1 MSYYTVHT
9 AAGLAEM
16 AAAQVAQQAVPFTH
30 LALGDGNGAPVAPD
44 GRTALVHEVYRAKIS
59 GIRPHPSNPAWFIFE
74 AAVPEE
80 VGGFTVREL
89 ALIGGRAGGITMA
102 IGNYPTT
109 EKPLPADGAPRA
121 LVFRMVVAY
130 ANAAQINTTIDPQ
143 AYATAATVAQQ
154 IADHEAKADPHPQYT
169 TTAEANQAA
178 STAAASAVAAHE
190 AKADPHP
197 QYTTVPE
204 ATQLAVAA
212 ATSAMD
218 AHENDVDPHPQ
229 YLTQDEADAR
239 FARLNNLS
247 TADVLKALL
256 GARAQRFYLASGM

>member
-1 MSYYTVHT
+1 MSYYTIHT

-16 AAAQVAQQAVPFTH
+16 AAAQVAQKAVPFTD
-30 LALGDGNGAPVAPD
+30 LALGDGNGAAVLPD

-59 GIRPHPSNPAWFIFE
+59 GIRQHPTNPAWFIFE

-130 ANAAQINTTIDPQ
+130 ANAAQIDVMIDPQ

-154 IADHEAKADPHPQYT
+154 IAEHEAKADPHPQYT
-169 TTAEANQAA
+169 TAAEAGQAA
-178 STAAASAVAAHE
+178 TAAAGDAVAAHE
-190 AKADPHP
+190 AKGDPHP
-197 QYTTVPE
+197 QYMTAAETG
-204 ATQLAVAA
+204 LAVDGGIA
-212 ATSAMD
+212 
-218 AHENDVDPHPQ
+218 AHEGKQDPHPQ
-229 YLTQDEADAR
+229 YMTQSEVDN
-239 FARLNNLS
+239 RLL
-247 TADVLKALL
+247 A
-256 GARAQRFYLASGM
+256 GRAKRYFHTSF